1 MLNEYLGSL
10 NNFMYTYILIFLLIG
25 SGVYFTIRTGFVQI
39 RRIGD
44 VMRILK
50 EKSRDDDGVKQV
62 SSFQALMISTAS
74 RVGTGNIAGIAAAIA
89 TGGPGAVFWMWLMAV
104 IGGASAFI
112 ESTLAQLYKVKDG
125 DSFRG
130 GPAYYIQRGIGKRWL
145 GCLFSVFLIACF
157 AYGFNG
163 LQTYNIA
170 TAIKFYIPD
179 FDNSM
184 WPMII
189 GIIMAALTGLVI
201 FGGVHRIGFI
211 TSIIVPIMAGGYI
224 LIGLVMIFT
233 HLSAVPGVFKEIF
246 SQAFDAQA
254 IVGGFAGSAVVTG
267 IKKGLFSNEAGMGS
281 APNAAASAAVSHPA
295 KQGLIQ
301 TLSVFLDTLVICST
315 TAMILMVSGVPVSQD
330 ITYVQDAV
338 SGTFGPIGILFI
350 TIAIFF
356 FAFSS
361 LVGNYYYTESNLR
374 FIKDDKRLL
383 FVFRLTCLA
392 AIFLGAQASFDT
404 VWNLADILMG
414 CMAIVNI
421 FAILVLGNQ
430 ALKVLADYD
439 RQRKEGKDPV
449 FFASHIGMKPE
460 DLDYWHDEDHVPGWD
475 TEN

>member
-1 MLNEYLGSL
+1 
-10 NNFMYTYILIFLLIG
+10 
-25 SGVYFTIRTGFVQI
+25 
-39 RRIGD
+39 
-44 VMRILK
+44 
-50 EKSRDDDGVKQV
+50 
-62 SSFQALMISTAS
+62 
-74 RVGTGNIAGIAAAIA
+74 
-89 TGGPGAVFWMWLMAV
+89 MAV
-104 IGGASAFI
+104 
-112 ESTLAQLYKVKDG
+112 
-125 DSFRG
+125 
-130 GPAYYIQRGIGKRWL
+130 
-145 GCLFSVFLIACF
+145 
-157 AYGFNG
+157 
-163 LQTYNIA
+163 
-170 TAIKFYIPD
+170 
-179 FDNSM
+179 
-184 WPMII
+184 
-189 GIIMAALTGLVI
+189 LTGLVI

-211 TSIIVPIMAGGYI
+211 TSVIVPIMAGGYI
-224 LIGLVMIFT
+224 LIGLIMIFT
-233 HLSAVPGVFKEIF
+233 HLTAVPGVFKEIF

-330 ITYVQDAV
+330 ITYVQNAV
-338 SGTFGPIGILFI
+338 SSTFGPIGILFI

-383 FVFRLTCLA
+383 FVFRLTCLV

-421 FAILVLGNQ
+421 FSILVLGNK
-430 ALKVLADYD
+430 ALKVLGDYD
-439 RQRKEGKDPV
+439 RQRREGKNPV
-449 FFASHIGMKPE
+449 FYASHIGMKRE
-460 DLDYWHDEDHVPGWD
+460 DLDYWHDEDHMPGWD
-475 TEN
+475 GKD

>member
-211 TSIIVPIMAGGYI
+211 TSVIVPIMAGGYI

-281 APNAAASAAVSHPA
+281 APNAAGSAAGSHPA

-301 TLSVFLDTLVICST
+301 TLSVFPATLVICST

-460 DLDYWHDEDHVPGWD
+460 ELDYWHDEDHVPGWD